1 MNRISTTGEKI
12 RFAMGDVGYNIM
24 WGFVGSFLTYYYTD
38 NILLSAGVVGTVML
52 LARFLDGISDIIM
65 GIIIEKTSSKYGKAR
80 PWLLWMIIPLILT
93 FLMVF
98 YVPSFLGQ
106 TGKII
111 YIAVTYVLLSAV
123 TYTASNMA
131 YITLFTLFAPD
142 SNDRNVAAVFRTL
155 FAMVTALVIGM
166 VSMPLLENF
175 GGASSQRAWTM
186 VTLIF
191 AGISFV
197 CVMITFFGVT
207 EKQLFTESLQEQQK
221 KESGSL
227 MEVFKSLAKSKYF
240 YLAALLSVAY
250 YLSNSTG
257 GANVY
262 FARDIMGD
270 ANLVGV
276 IGLVSLPTMI
286 LGAVLAPV
294 LYKKFGKRNVMM
306 AGSFIALGSTVVQ
319 LFNPYSNVL
328 FLTFYALKGF
338 GSMLFGAAISTLP
351 GDVADWSEW
360 KIGARAEGIVT
371 SLASFGAK
379 VGSGIGAGLVGW
391 ILSIGH
397 YDGSIDVQAQ
407 SALNAEI
414 ALMIGVPLVL
424 ALIQII
430 LLLFWNMEK
439 IRPQIMKELEIR
451 REGKVAY
458 EESGIGR
465 NNIQ

>member
-1 MNRISTTGEKI
+1 MSKKIRQPGISTTGEKM
-12 RFAMGDVGYNIM
+12 RFALGDVGYNIM

-38 NILLSAGVVGTVML
+38 NILLSAGVVGTIML
-52 LARFLDGISDIIM
+52 LARFLDGASDILM

-98 YVPSFLGQ
+98 YVPSFLGE
-106 TGKII
+106 TGKVV

-155 FAMVTALVIGM
+155 FAMVTSLVIGM
-166 VSMPLLENF
+166 VSMPLLESF
-175 GGASSQRAWTM
+175 GGVGSQKAWTT
-186 VTLIF
+186 VTLIY
-191 AGISFV
+191 AAISFV

-207 EKQLFTESLQEQQK
+207 EKQLFTETLEKTEQ
-221 KESGSL
+221 KEAKSL

-240 YLAALLSVAY
+240 YLAALLSVSY

-270 ANLVGV
+270 ANLVGI

-286 LGAVLAPV
+286 LSAVLAPS
-294 LYKKFGKRNVMM
+294 LYKKFGKRNIMM
-306 AGSFIALGSTVVQ
+306 VGAMIALGSTVIQ
-319 LFNPYSNVL
+319 LMNPYNKTL
-328 FLTFYALKGF
+328 FLSFYALKGF

-371 SLASFGAK
+371 SLSSFGAK
-379 VGSGIGAGLVGW
+379 VGSGVGAGLVGW

-397 YDGSIDVQAQ
+397 YDGSAAVQAQ

-424 ALIQII
+424 AVIQIV
-430 LLLFWNMEK
+430 LLLFWNMDK
-439 IRPQIMKELEIR
+439 IRPEIMRDLESR
-451 REGKVAY
+451 HNQNV
-458 EESGIGR
+458 
-465 NNIQ
+465 

>member
-1 MNRISTTGEKI
+1 MSKKAIQPGISTTGEKI
-12 RFAMGDVGYNIM
+12 RFAMGDVGYNII

-38 NILLSAGVVGTVML
+38 NVLLAAGVVGTVML
-52 LARFLDGISDIIM
+52 LARFLDGLSDILM
-65 GIIIEKTSSKYGKAR
+65 GIIIEKTSSKYGKAK
-80 PWLLWMIIPLILT
+80 PWLIWMIIPLIIT

-98 YVPSFLGQ
+98 YVPSFLGE
-106 TGKII
+106 TGKIV

-123 TYTASNMA
+123 TYTASNLA

-155 FAMVTALVIGM
+155 FAMVTSLVIGM
-166 VSMPLLENF
+166 ISMPLLDNF
-175 GGASSQRAWTM
+175 GGAASQKAWT
-186 VTLIF
+186 TLALVY

-207 EKQLFTESLQEQQK
+207 EKQFMSETDESLQK
-221 KESGSL
+221 KETKSL
-227 MEVFKSLAKSKYF
+227 IEVFKSLAKSKYF

-270 ANLVGV
+270 ANLVGM
-276 IGLVSLPTMI
+276 IGLVSLPPMI
-286 LGAVLAPV
+286 LSAVLAPV
-294 LYKKFGKRNVMM
+294 LYKRFGKRNVML
-306 AGSFIALGSTVVQ
+306 AGSLIALGSTVVQ
-319 LFNPYSNVL
+319 LLNPYNKAL
-328 FLTFYALKGF
+328 FFTFYALKGF
-338 GSMLFGAAISTLP
+338 GNMLFGAAISTLP

-379 VGSGIGAGLVGW
+379 VGSGVGAGLVGW
-391 ILSIGH
+391 ILAMGH
-397 YDGSIDVQAQ
+397 YDGSAAIQAQ

-414 ALMIGVPLVL
+414 ILMIGVPLIL
-424 ALIQII
+424 AIIQIV
-430 LLLFWNMEK
+430 LLLFWNMDK
-439 IRPQIMKELEIR
+439 IRPEILKELKER
-451 REGKVAY
+451 RAL
-458 EESGIGR
+458 
-465 NNIQ
+465 